1 MYNLKGVTMRYQLN
15 EPYEP
20 STSNELDPALR
31 DLYSESLEEYYREE
45 REYGA
50 DYDEMPDEMSECP
63 EWVQEQIDEEIP
75 F

>member
-1 MYNLKGVTMRYQLN
+1 MRYKLN

-20 STSNELDPALR
+20 STSNEPDPALR

-50 DYDEMPDEMSECP
+50 DYDEMLDEMSECP